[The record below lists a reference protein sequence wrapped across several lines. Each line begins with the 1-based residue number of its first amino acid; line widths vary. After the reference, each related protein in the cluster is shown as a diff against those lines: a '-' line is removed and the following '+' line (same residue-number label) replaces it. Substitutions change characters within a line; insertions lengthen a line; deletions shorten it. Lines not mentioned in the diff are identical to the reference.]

1 MAWRL
6 TEDMFAQFHKLAF
19 SYRVPPFVYLFV
31 AAHTTL
37 AYCLEEMLLERT
49 NSSDFGG
56 KQAGSHIKMYK

>member
-49 NSSDFGG
+49 QFFR
-56 KQAGSHIKMYK
+56 QASWLTYQNV